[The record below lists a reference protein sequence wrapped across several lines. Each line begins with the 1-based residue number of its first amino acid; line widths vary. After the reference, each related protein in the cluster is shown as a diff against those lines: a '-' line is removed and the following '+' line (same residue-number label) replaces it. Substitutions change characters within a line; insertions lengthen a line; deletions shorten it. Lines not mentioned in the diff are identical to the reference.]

1 MEAKE
6 EIRSR
11 LAIEDIVGEYVQ
23 LKRAG
28 RNWKGLSPFSQEK
41 TPSFFVSPDK
51 GIWHDFSSNKG
62 GDIFSFVMEME
73 GLDFRGAIELLAR
86 KAGVDMS
93 MYETERGQGLAKKK
107 QRLLSLL
114 DAASTFYQRRLL
126 ATPHAIDYVAKHR
139 GLSRDVVHE
148 FRIGYAPGDGQS
160 LMKFLRSKG
169 YTDGEIKD
177 AGLSSARRGGTG
189 DMFRERMM
197 VTLADGQG
205 QVVGFTARLI
215 SDDIQAP
222 KYINTPQT
230 LLYDKSRNV
239 FGLHLAKEAIR
250 TNDYAVIVEGN
261 LDVVSSHQAG
271 VRQVVAT
278 AGTALTEHHLKILS
292 RLTHHVRLAFD
303 GDKAGIAATER
314 AIPIAQSVGVEL
326 TIVSLP
332 GEAKDPDELI
342 KQDPALWVTAIE
354 SPVPAVEWVI
364 NQYARRVDLTSAA
377 GKRQLTTEA
386 LKLVVVLQDPIER
399 EHYLQLLATQT
410 GASLGALN
418 ERLQQLSEPV
428 APRRLK
434 PHKAETAEEVKAGE
448 VNQDY
453 ILALMCIDPAV
464 HDVAKKLSESDFTT
478 DERKAL
484 FMYLFE
490 HPAKLN
496 PEKLPASLL
505 RYETYV
511 KIVLFKAET
520 RYTDQDGQNRLIEA
534 VSLVRRIKHQQQ
546 RKKKLYLTE
555 ALRQAEVDHDD
566 ATALRLQQEL
576 MTLIKEEK
584 RA

>member
-1 MEAKE
+1 MDAKE

-11 LAIEDIVGEYVQ
+11 LAIEDVIGEYVQ

-28 RNWKGLSPFSQEK
+28 RNWKGLSPFSSEK

-73 GLDFRGAIELLAR
+73 GLDFRGTLEVLAR
-86 KAGVDMS
+86 KAGVDLGL
-93 MYETERGQGLAKKK
+93 YTTERGQGLAKKK

-126 ATPHAIDYVAKHR
+126 STPHAIEYVAKRR
-139 GLSRDVVHE
+139 GLSRDVVHD
-148 FRIGYAPGDGQS
+148 FRIGYAPGDGRS
-160 LMKFLRSKG
+160 LMAFLLGKG
-169 YTDGEIKD
+169 FTEAEIKD
-177 AGLSSARRGGTG
+177 AGLSSMRRGGVG

-197 VTLADGQG
+197 VSLADGQG

-250 TNDYAVIVEGN
+250 KNDYAVIVEGN

-271 VRQVVAT
+271 IKQVVAT

-326 TIVSLP
+326 SIINMP
-332 GEAKDPDELI
+332 GDAKDPDELI
-342 KQDPALWVTAIE
+342 KQDPKLWVQAIE
-354 SPVPAVEWVI
+354 SSQPAVEWVI
-364 NQYARRVDLTSAA
+364 DQYAKNVDLKSAE
-377 GKRQLTTEA
+377 GKRKLTTEA
-386 LKLVVVLQDPIER
+386 LKLVVVLGDPIER
-399 EHYLQLLATQT
+399 EHYLQILAERT
-410 GASLGALN
+410 GASLGALA
-418 ERLQQLSEPV
+418 ERLQQLNQPI
-428 APRRLK
+428 APARLK
-434 PHKAETAEEVKAGE
+434 PHKAETAADAAADEL
-448 VNQDY
+448 NQDM
-453 ILALMCIDPAV
+453 ILALMSIDPAV
-464 HDVAKKLSESDFTT
+464 HDVAKKLSADDFTT
-478 DERKAL
+478 DDRRKL
-484 FMYLFE
+484 FTYLFE
-490 HPAKLN
+490 HPERLDS
-496 PEKLPASLL
+496 EKLPRSLHSI
-505 RYETYV
+505 ETYV

-534 VSLVRRIKHQQQ
+534 VSLVRRINHQKQ
-546 RKKKLYLTE
+546 RQKKLYLTE
-555 ALRQAEVDHDD
+555 ALRQAEVEHDD
-566 ATALRLQQEL
+566 ARALELQQEL